1 MKGLNYVRKFSFN
14 HWFWF
19 ILTLV
24 LFGLEMVVPGV
35 IFMWLAFAAIV
46 VGGIVLIDPSMGW
59 EIQFIIFSVLGVV
72 SVFSGRT
79 YLRRNPIVSEDEELN
94 DRGARYIGN
103 KYTVERAMQNGEGK
117 IRIGDTLWLVRGDF
131 EADVGS
137 KVKVIGSDGVV
148 LMVEKT

>member
-1 MKGLNYVRKFSFN
+1 MLENLVFN

-137 KVKVIGSDGVV
+137 KLKVIGSDGVV
-148 LMVEKT
+148 LLVEKT

>member
-1 MKGLNYVRKFSFN
+1 MLENLVFN

-117 IRIGDTLWLVRGDF
+117 IGLVTLFGWS
-131 EADVGS
+131 E
-137 KVKVIGSDGVV
+137 VILKPMWDQ
-148 LMVEKT
+148 K

>member
-1 MKGLNYVRKFSFN
+1 MLENLVFN

-72 SVFSGRT
+72 SVFTGRT